1 MLAIFNDVL
10 TGPEFRQD
18 KLDLA
23 KSQMRS
29 GISRRN
35 DDAHGIVRARV
46 HRHRYTARTR
56 PMAGH
61 EEYATIDR
69 INRGDLADL
78 LPALFLPGQ
87 RDAGSLGR
95 FQHGRR

>member
-1 MLAIFNDVL
+1 ML

-23 KSQMRS
+23 KTQMRS

-35 DDAHGIVRARV
+35 DDAHGIAEREFADIV
-46 HRHRYTARTR
+46 YGKDT
-56 PMAGH
+56 PYGWH

-69 INRGDLADL
+69 IKRADL
-78 LPALFLPGQ
+78 QASTSATSSRPT
-87 RDAGSLGR
+87 
-95 FQHGRR
+95 